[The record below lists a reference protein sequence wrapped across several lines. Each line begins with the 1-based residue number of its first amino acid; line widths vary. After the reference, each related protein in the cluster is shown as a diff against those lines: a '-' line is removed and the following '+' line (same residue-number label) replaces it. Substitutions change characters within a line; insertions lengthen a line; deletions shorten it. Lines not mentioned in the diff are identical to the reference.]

1 MVKSFIKQAPTLFLM
16 NSSLGVLPI
25 VLCMIMSDFVSDP
38 MAIYINIA
46 LGALILLTS
55 YLYLRLEGA
64 TIAAYLSTF
73 LLALFGIS
81 TFIPHLNLTGSMFSI
96 YAEIGVLIFES
107 ILLRKRKYIKTLF
120 KKTNSDQPNQEALTI
135 YDTRDTCSK
144 FTRVLCFPHI
154 VIVSIMVL
162 ITSSLNSTADFILL
176 HLLPP
181 LLLGLVW
188 LGNQLFIFMLF
199 FMSEKTDKIPI
210 VDKSGKVIGK
220 RFYFDAILDKN
231 MHISPVVRIA
241 VVYKDLLYLRQR
253 SEQVF
258 FNPQKTD
265 IPLESYVRY
274 GETTDDCVKRLVKE
288 EFNNLTE
295 AKINPRFCIK
305 YLFKNELTSRLIYLY
320 VAYIEDENLLSLFNV
335 EHGKLWTIRQ
345 IENNIGKNFFGECF
359 EEEIEQLKCCVNMN
373 KLYK

>member
-107 ILLRKRKYIKTLF
+107 ILLRKKKYIKTLF

-295 AKINPRFCIK
+295 AEINPRFCIK

-359 EEEIEQLKCCVNMN
+359 EEEIEQLKCCVNIN